1 MKFFLFP
8 LKYSSPFRY
17 PLSHLLV
24 TMIKFY
30 AFLSLKMVEISR
42 FFTNYGEKIK
52 ISFFDRD
59 SMRASRMNTLNRR
72 VFVIR

>member
-1 MKFFLFP
+1 
-8 LKYSSPFRY
+8 
-17 PLSHLLV
+17 
-24 TMIKFY
+24 MIKFY

-72 VFVIR
+72 VFVIRPSHSCFFAERGRRV